1 MVRDDIQS
9 VATALLKPRAD
20 YVPRLVGAREAL
32 ATRSV
37 EVARQLGVFLDRIS
51 DLSVEELR
59 ELHRET
65 FTGPSSAELS
75 SAAGRLAAEP
85 ASGLD
90 ARRAIGVLTSALSS
104 LDGDRNPFAYVVRAL
119 CLLLLARVNSE
130 AVHEPGSSPPSGQ
143 AQSR

>member
-1 MVRDDIQS
+1 VVRDDIQL

-37 EVARQLGVFLDRIS
+37 DVARQLGVFLDRIS
-51 DLSVEELR
+51 DLNVEELR

-65 FTGPSSAELS
+65 FSGPSSAELS
-75 SAAGRLAAEP
+75 TTAGRLVADP

-90 ARRAIGVLTSALSS
+90 ARRAIGVLTLALSR

-119 CLLLLARVNSE
+119 CLLLLARV
-130 AVHEPGSSPPSGQ
+130 SSDAAYGPESGPPSQPHG
-143 AQSR
+143 R